1 MKILIPKQPRA
12 DKFHHT
18 NDSFRSLLSCWKE
31 NGWID
36 LEETDSPYVWINKV
50 GDILLYDRPLSNTE
64 WLLPFTTY
72 RIALFGNQ
80 IPQPCYLN
88 CSNWIFWAR
97 HPKTVEEFSKKK
109 VPWEDRN
116 TKTIFIGNIENDVQQ
131 KYSSSEWK
139 DEVEFFSLTTGK
151 NYIYTQEEY
160 LEKIQQSRF
169 GLCLRGYGPKCH
181 REMEYMALGVVPII
195 TDNVCLSYF
204 NELEEN
210 VHYIRVEKPSDINPK
225 ISKIGKTLW
234 TFMSE
239 SCRDYYLKYCSIEGS
254 FNTTLHI
261 VSTIENRMKSKLQ
274 MQMKTERLHSICSF
288 ATGKV
293 WKDLEIFLH
302 AYLETHGNLPFYIM
316 LDDEIEEKIKP
327 FESKFTIIKKNCLN
341 NYSGKNRKEMEKEG
355 IFKNLMRIKMDLMEW
370 VLENEPNTLYTDA
383 DIVLLYRM
391 DSYIDFSKDIGLSP
405 HKIHPDNAKKFG
417 YYNAGFLFVQNK
429 SFPDWWRHQTEN
441 SYFDDQGCLDN
452 VPMEYS
458 FFEFHDSCNF
468 GWWRMFESCEDYKKI
483 QSHFSIQN
491 NRIMYKSCPLTS
503 IHTHFHLEE
512 PNLIIFMFNSFM
524 CSLFEKVNT
533 CQFYQSTLKL
543 KNRFIMIQ
551 QYYNDN
557 NDNRQKELD
566 FCLECNLD
574 SLFIKKLI
582 LWNEADTVV
591 PDQFKNNQKVEIV
604 ENKNWINFKDV
615 IEFTNM
621 HYPNDIIL
629 LANLDIFLEFNFTFS
644 DVLKCMKEYPNI
656 IFCNSRIEVN
666 NNRGLFLNESM
677 NKIGYGNC
685 QDAWIFKGDIP
696 SQNCDIPLGY
706 LGSENAFAYQCK
718 ENNLIPINLGMYLPL
733 LHFDNCRGKT
743 MENQKQFHKDKIFQT
758 KDSFM
763 VPTMKFLLQENFDIS
778 KRKIYHDKCIEYN
791 KKVKIIN

>member
-131 KYSSSEWK
+131 KYRSSEWK